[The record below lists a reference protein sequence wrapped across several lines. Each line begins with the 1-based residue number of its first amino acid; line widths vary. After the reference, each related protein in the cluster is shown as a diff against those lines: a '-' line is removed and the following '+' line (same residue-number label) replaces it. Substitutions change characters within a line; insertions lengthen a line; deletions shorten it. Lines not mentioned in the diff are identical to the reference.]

1 MCALDIQKVEKKK
14 EQEGGREERR
24 RENYFSALSRK
35 LLLSKSGEIS
45 LASRLFLAM
54 RLDASSL
61 VIQSFLLIS

>member
-1 MCALDIQKVEKKK
+1 MEEKR
-14 EQEGGREERR
+14 Q
-24 RENYFSALSRK
+24 ENYFSALSRK

-61 VIQSFLLIS
+61 VMQSFLLIS